1 MEPLPR
7 LCQESFLKTFCESF
21 YFLLVRSIENGEHA
35 EKTEGIPMQ
44 QLRQKR
50 FSTGPTPEDRVRNG
64 LDMWRRE
71 VPSLE
76 ISGKEVCAR
85 LVALNSALMQRLNAA
100 LAPYG
105 LKYPEYGVLA
115 TLRASGAPYKMSPK
129 QLLETMFFTSGGM
142 SNMLNRLDR
151 KGLISRSSDETDR
164 RVTLVALTEEGIAL
178 ADETMEL
185 QAKLEAD
192 FCRGLPAA
200 EQEALAAGLSAL
212 LDGQE

>member
-1 MEPLPR
+1 
-7 LCQESFLKTFCESF
+7 
-21 YFLLVRSIENGEHA
+21 
-35 EKTEGIPMQ
+35 MQ

-50 FSTGPTPEDRVRNG
+50 FTTGPTPEDRVRNG

-71 VPSLE
+71 VPNLD
-76 ISGKEVCAR
+76 ISGKEICAR
-85 LVALNSALMQRLNAA
+85 LVALNGALMLRLNSA

-151 KGLISRSSDETDR
+151 KGLISRSGDANDR
-164 RVTLVALTEEGIAL
+164 RVTLVALTEDGLAL

-185 QAKLEAD
+185 QASLEAD
-192 FCRGLPAA
+192 FCRGLQAA
-200 EQEALAAGLSAL
+200 EQETLAAGLSAL